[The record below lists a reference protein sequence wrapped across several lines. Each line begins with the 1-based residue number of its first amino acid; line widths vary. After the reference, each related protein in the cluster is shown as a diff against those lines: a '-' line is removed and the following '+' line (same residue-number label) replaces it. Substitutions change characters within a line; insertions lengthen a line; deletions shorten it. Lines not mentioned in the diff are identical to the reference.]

1 MSIGHDLYIK
11 IVLMGIVM
19 GSLARF
25 VYLRVDYRQYP
36 TYPQGYMTHLTLGV
50 ISAALGAFSVP
61 ALIEKQYTAVTFLAL
76 AAQQFKGVREIERTS
91 LEKMEST
98 ELVPRGAAYIENI
111 AKIFEARNYIAMAVA
126 AVTSLSV
133 YLAKSALVGLAVG
146 GISIYL
152 SRYVMKTAYIRDIAD
167 VIPAKIVFKG
177 PLLSV
182 ENVILADIGLKE
194 GREIIEKYG
203 VAAIIR
209 PKSLD
214 SLISINNL
222 GIRQAILHETANQLG
237 LRMNIDT
244 PELAPMTINNSE
256 NGDVIVVMV
265 VMRPDVDAFVEI
277 IKNIPAIETVRK
289 YPSKSRGA
297 TRNLG

>member
-1 MSIGHDLYIK
+1 MSIGPDLYIK

-237 LRMNIDT
+237 LKMNIDT

-265 VMRPDVDAFVEI
+265 VMKPDVDAFVEI
-277 IKNIPAIETVRK
+277 IKSIPAIETVRK

>member
-177 PLLSV
+177 PRLSV

-244 PELAPMTINNSE
+244 PELAPMTMNNSE

-265 VMRPDVDAFVEI
+265 VMKPDVDAFVEI

>member
-177 PLLSV
+177 PRLSV

-265 VMRPDVDAFVEI
+265 VMKPDVDAFVEI

>member
-126 AVTSLSV
+126 AVTSLST

-177 PLLSV
+177 PRLSV

-244 PELAPMTINNSE
+244 PELAPMTMNNSE

-265 VMRPDVDAFVEI
+265 VMKPDVDAFVEI

>member
-1 MSIGHDLYIK
+1 MNIEHGLYIK
-11 IVLMGIVM
+11 IVLMGIFM

-126 AVTSLSV
+126 SVTSLSV
-133 YLAKSALVGLAVG
+133 YLSKSALVGVAVG

-167 VIPAKIVFKG
+167 VIPAKIEFKG

-182 ENVILADIGLKE
+182 ENVILADIGLRE
-194 GREIIEKYG
+194 GREAIEKYG

-222 GIRQAILHETANQLG
+222 GIRQAILHEVANQLG

-244 PELAPMTINNSE
+244 PELAPMTMNNSE

-265 VMRPDVDAFVEI
+265 VMKPDVDAFVEI

-289 YPSKSRGA
+289 YPSRSRGA

>member
-133 YLAKSALVGLAVG
+133 YLAQSALVGLAVG

-265 VMRPDVDAFVEI
+265 VMKPDVDAFVEI

>member
-265 VMRPDVDAFVEI
+265 VMKPDVDAFVEI

>member
-1 MSIGHDLYIK
+1 
-11 IVLMGIVM
+11 
-19 GSLARF
+19 
-25 VYLRVDYRQYP
+25 
-36 TYPQGYMTHLTLGV
+36 
-50 ISAALGAFSVP
+50 
-61 ALIEKQYTAVTFLAL
+61 
-76 AAQQFKGVREIERTS
+76 
-91 LEKMEST
+91 
-98 ELVPRGAAYIENI
+98 
-111 AKIFEARNYIAMAVA
+111 MAVA
-126 AVTSLSV
+126 SVTSLSV
-133 YLAKSALVGLAVG
+133 YLSKSALVGVAVG

-167 VIPAKIVFKG
+167 VIPAKIEFKG

-182 ENVILADIGLKE
+182 ENVILADIGLRE
-194 GREIIEKYG
+194 GREAIEKYG

-222 GIRQAILHETANQLG
+222 GIRQAILHEVANQLG

-244 PELAPMTINNSE
+244 PELAPMTMNNSE

-265 VMRPDVDAFVEI
+265 VMKPDVDAFVEI

-289 YPSKSRGA
+289 YPSRSRGA